1 MCHRFSF
8 WEPARYRGGGVAL
21 IRMDDLKGPLKGL
34 AQASSL
40 PAKVYCDADVAR
52 REREAVF
59 RRHWQY
65 LGHESQLPEVGTSLF
80 VDVAG
85 MPIVIVRERE
95 GLRAY
100 EAVCRHRAGP
110 LEACHSGGQHFLRCR
125 YHGWAYGHDGALI
138 NATEM
143 QGCEDFEP
151 GEVRLPAVELAILQG
166 LIFAR
171 LVPGPV
177 GFDAVTDGIRERLAA
192 AGHELSNLQHHATV
206 SYDIDCNWK
215 VYVDNFLEGY
225 HVPLVHPGLNAILDY
240 RSYRTE
246 LAAWYSLQS
255 SPLES
260 APNAYGSG
268 EALYYF
274 LYPATML
281 NILPDRL
288 QTNRVAPI
296 GAERCRVIF
305 DFFYPTEWTAEA
317 RALKYASDSAFSEQV
332 QQEDIDICVAVQRN
346 LASGSYR
353 SGRFNPKRE
362 QGLHHFQRLWLD
374 DMLPR

>member
-1 MCHRFSF
+1 
-8 WEPARYRGGGVAL
+8 
-21 IRMDDLKGPLKGL
+21 MDDLKGPLKGL

-151 GEVRLPAVELAILQG
+151 GEIRLPAVELAILQG

-177 GFDAVTDGIRERLAA
+177 GFEQRFPPLGSRLVRDVMLYITLAINVVSMFAMIAGILMHSGRGGGLLRGEGGGPGLQGVAARGERFEERGVGGIRERESAHR
-192 AGHELSNLQHHATV
+192 G
-206 SYDIDCNWK
+206 
-215 VYVDNFLEGY
+215 EGGRQRGG
-225 HVPLVHPGLNAILDY
+225 PGLGPIIVVRDDGL
-240 RSYRTE
+240 
-246 LAAWYSLQS
+246 
-255 SPLES
+255 
-260 APNAYGSG
+260 
-268 EALYYF
+268 
-274 LYPATML
+274 PA
-281 NILPDRL
+281 
-288 QTNRVAPI
+288 V
-296 GAERCRVIF
+296 
-305 DFFYPTEWTAEA
+305 
-317 RALKYASDSAFSEQV
+317 
-332 QQEDIDICVAVQRN
+332 
-346 LASGSYR
+346 
-353 SGRFNPKRE
+353 
-362 QGLHHFQRLWLD
+362 H
-374 DMLPR
+374 